1 MKKQAPKAHQG
12 MQGIKAGSCG
22 QATKEP
28 SGSARQELKKH
39 AERARSVLSRESNG
53 REFDNKAADHRPW

>member
-12 MQGIKAGSCG
+12 MQGIKAGYCD
-22 QATKEP
+22 QATRGP
-28 SGSARQELKKH
+28 SGSARQGQKAH
-39 AERARSVLSRESNG
+39 SERARSVLSRESNG